1 MLRNISSYQQLHLSE
16 ISVWWNQMK
25 PVDLGRWQLHGR
37 PCGPCFL
44 PPLPHHICVILMWLM
59 CMMNHGFPSKF
70 ARGLGRMLR
79 KEACLL
85 NRALCLIKA
94 ERFEIWNQIPNLTYP
109 YISHDNSLYP
119 VHSYSIPVKWLLW
132 SPRSP
137 LVNAKI
143 SKTFSIISWFTQ
155 WCTN

>member
-1 MLRNISSYQQLHLSE
+1 MLRNISSYQQLRLSE

-94 ERFEIWNQIPNLTYP
+94 ERFELWNQTIPAPLN
-109 YISHDNSLYP
+109 
-119 VHSYSIPVKWLLW
+119 IPTI
-132 SPRSP
+132 PP
-137 LVNAKI
+137 CE
-143 SKTFSIISWFTQ
+143 
-155 WCTN
+155 WCTNSCSMVVQRLAMYPIIKHIPMIWIVRLVRSPFSDTLK